1 MAPSHKKVFAYP
13 LRVSV
18 ILFNVDARGGASRV
32 PNSPNHNSLWRLK
45 VQYLIELVLA
55 KGGFIMNEKKKKTK
69 YYAIK
74 EGKGVKDLIVNTW
87 EECSKLVLG
96 YNSVYKSFLTK
107 EEAERYLK
115 GVNVAKMKEKAI
127 KGMEA
132 KKRQKE

>member
-1 MAPSHKKVFAYP
+1 
-13 LRVSV
+13 
-18 ILFNVDARGGASRV
+18 
-32 PNSPNHNSLWRLK
+32 
-45 VQYLIELVLA
+45 
-55 KGGFIMNEKKKKTK
+55 MNEKKKKTK

-132 KKRQKE
+132 KKRQKATTKVISVRIDKNLYDDFLEKCSKLELTKEKVIKEMIEEWLY